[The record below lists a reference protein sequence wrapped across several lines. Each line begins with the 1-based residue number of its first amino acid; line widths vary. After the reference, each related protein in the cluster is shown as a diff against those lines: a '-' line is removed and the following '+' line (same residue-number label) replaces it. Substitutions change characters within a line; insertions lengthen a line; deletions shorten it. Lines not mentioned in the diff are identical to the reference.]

1 MKDALI
7 VSALSVLPRNRSAQA
22 MGRLAR
28 SRVSRWFTSAFVR
41 AYRVDLTEADQQSL
55 GAYPTLEALFTRRL
69 RSGVRPIDGATEAVV
84 SPVDG
89 TCAAVG
95 RTVGGRIDVAPGQS
109 LDLAELVDAPVE
121 GERDVVVLYLSP
133 RDYHRVHVP
142 REGLVRSWRYVPG
155 TLWPVFPAAV
165 RRVRDLFSRN
175 ERVTMRIDTDGGPMD
190 FVMVGAFGVGRIT
203 LSFCDLVTNA
213 GGRRASAELEPPVVL
228 LRGAEVGT
236 FHLGSTVVIV
246 TEPGRYRFDV
256 RPGDRVQVGAR
267 IGGQPRQIEVS
278 EVSGVSGG

>member
-7 VSALSVLPRNRSAQA
+7 VSALSVVPRNRGARA

-28 SRVSRWFTSAFVR
+28 SRVSRWLTAAFVR
-41 AYRVDLTEADQQSL
+41 AYGVDLTEADQQSL

-69 RSGVRPIDGATEAVV
+69 RAGIRPIDAAPDALV

-109 LDLAELVDAPVE
+109 LHVAELLDAEVE

-133 RDYHRVHVP
+133 KDYHRVHVP

-175 ERVTMRIDTDGGPMD
+175 ERVAMRIDTDGGPLD

-203 LSFCDLVTNA
+203 LSFCDLVTNT
-213 GGRRASAELEPPVVL
+213 GGKRASGELEPPVVL

-236 FHLGSTVVIV
+236 FHLGSTVVLV
-246 TEPGRYRFDV
+246 TRPGQFRIDV
-256 RPGDRVQVGAR
+256 RPGDRVLVGAR
-267 IGGQPRQIEVS
+267 IGGASLLLEDRD
-278 EVSGVSGG
+278 G